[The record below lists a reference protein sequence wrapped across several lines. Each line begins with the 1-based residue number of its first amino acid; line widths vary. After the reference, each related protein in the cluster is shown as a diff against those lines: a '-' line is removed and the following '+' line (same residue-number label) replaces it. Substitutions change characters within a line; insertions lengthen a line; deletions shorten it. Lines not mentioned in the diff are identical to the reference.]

1 MHRPVK
7 VLVSSTVIGETVT
20 GTLIS
25 PVELF
30 REPLW
35 VIQLDKVAKFG
46 HFDLKYI
53 VIRKQQF
60 EEIVN
65 DRKD

>member
-1 MHRPVK
+1 M
-7 VLVSSTVIGETVT
+7 

-35 VIQLDKVAKFG
+35 VIQLDRQAKFG
-46 HFDLKYI
+46 PFELKF
-53 VIRKQQF
+53 VVLRKKQF
-60 EEIVN
+60 NIEAVAG
-65 DRKD
+65 